1 MESNFRIPQ
10 RERKTFI
17 LKKYSISLWSL
28 LIFIIL
34 IYMIYSSFYI
44 VPTGSQ
50 AVLFRFGKLIDIK
63 DAGIHFK
70 IPIIDSIQIVSVEE
84 IRRYE
89 FGYRTIDPGPPAKYK
104 DVPNESKMLTSD
116 NKIVHVYWA
125 MQYKVSDPAKY
136 VINLPQDTNKLEKL
150 IRDTAESVFRQ
161 VVASHSFDEILT
173 TGKELI
179 QTETKQRIQEIMR
192 KLGYGINITAVQIQ
206 DVMPPDEVQSA
217 FNDVISARAE
227 KEKTILEAESYANKI
242 LAEVKGSASKTINDA
257 EAYKYQR
264 IKEAEGKAKR
274 LELLISKHKEAP
286 TVVETELFYEALK
299 KMSEHGVKF
308 IVVGEGVKVI
318 NLDNL
323 LKSLQS
329 SIKGG
334 DNK

>member
-1 MESNFRIPQ
+1 MQSEFKIPT
-10 RERKTFI
+10 REHISIKNRKISIWGIIIALFI
-17 LKKYSISLWSL
+17 LYL
-28 LIFIIL
+28 L
-34 IYMIYSSFYI
+34 YSSFYI

-50 AVLFRFGKLIDIK
+50 AVVFRFGKLMDIK

-70 IPIIDSIQIVSVEE
+70 IPFIDSVQIVSVEE

-125 MQYKVSDPAKY
+125 MQYKVSDPAQY
-136 VINLPQDTNKLEKL
+136 VINLPSDKTRLEKI

-173 TGKELI
+173 TGKELV

-192 KLGYGINITAVQIQ
+192 NLGYGLNITAVQIQ
-206 DVMPPDEVQSA
+206 DVMPPDEVQGA

-227 KEKTILEAESYANKI
+227 KEKTILEAQSYANKV
-242 LAEVKGSASKTINDA
+242 LAEVKGTASKTINEA

-264 IKEAEGKAKR
+264 IKEAEGRAGR
-274 LELLISKHKEAP
+274 LKLLIQRHSEAP
-286 TVVETELFYEALK
+286 KVVETELFYEALK
-299 KMSEHGVKF
+299 KMSENGVKF
-308 IVVGEGVKVI
+308 IVVGDGVKII

-323 LKSLQS
+323 IQSLEQNIS
-329 SIKGG
+329 SQGG
-334 DNK
+334 EDK